1 MDYKENRNMKK
12 ICRLILSLLMIVSVA
27 GCTSNSEKEQPD
39 KDDTLKII
47 CPTGAPSL
55 SLVSV
60 YEDVTKEGNI
70 DFVCIG
76 ESEDIYGNK
85 CGVFQAVS
93 DSTLI
98 FRSPGHFNNFD
109 YFISKAEYDDLCK
122 EYGLKSMSRALNGE
136 TFKGMPI
143 ALFIIARGNP
153 SSTRRIETKYGNT
166 EILVYE
172 MTDGY
177 TSYIFKNGKLSATD
191 ENYY

>member
-1 MDYKENRNMKK
+1 MYHEKLNNMQYRKY
-12 ICRLILSLLMIVSVA
+12 SLLFFFMCIPLCLYA
-27 GCTSNSEKEQPD
+27 QGHF
-39 KDDTLKII
+39 KDCIGKNYISKKRSLIFSGK
-47 CPTGAPSL
+47 TGINIKNL
-55 SLVSV
+55 
-60 YEDVTKEGNI
+60 EGNI

-98 FRSPGHFNNFD
+98 FHSPGHFNNFD